1 MTAGRSQTAVQGVAI
16 ASAVNVVSKVVTLV
30 RQVLVT
36 AYFGLSAQLD
46 AYFVGTSFVAIFIC
60 TFGDIF
66 DSAGIPSL
74 VKARERDGEDSFRAL
89 TGSVFSLA
97 VLLGAGMSLL
107 MVLCLPLAPLIVP
120 GFSPAAKEFIRGNV
134 LLLLP
139 YALAFLPYH
148 AIGSFFRSVRGFHLY
163 YLVELAVQIVALAVI
178 VGFSR
183 TILAVPLA
191 LSAAYVV
198 GIVVFVCLARGRFRF
213 RGKLAGGE
221 MDVVRRTVVQ
231 MLPVYLIVYGMI
243 VVDRYF
249 GSYLEEGAISAL
261 FYGSLL
267 AMAVPAV
274 MNIENVFIT
283 PLSEESDRGA
293 LLTRILS
300 GILVVSL
307 PVLAFAL
314 VYGGEIVRG
323 LFQRGAFTERSSVLT
338 ADALRFYI
346 LGLPAY
352 FALPVSVR
360 TLQVFRRLGWITGLT
375 ACSLLMNAGL
385 NYLFV
390 MRVGMGV
397 KGIAL
402 ATSLT
407 YAVIGAGALALVA
420 RAGIHVRYAQ
430 TLSVLPNVLCGIAV
444 ALAAAAVLPVPGPP
458 LAAILVR
465 GAAYLAVFGAAAL
478 LLPGAEM
485 RRLREAVGDS
495 FPVLRRAGGW
505 LR

>member
-1 MTAGRSQTAVQGVAI
+1 VAI
-16 ASAVNVVSKVVTLV
+16 ASTVNVASRVLTLL
-30 RQVLVT
+30 RQVLIT
-36 AYFGLSAQLD
+36 AFFGLSARLD
-46 AYFVGTSFVAIFIC
+46 AFFVAASFVAIFIN

-74 VKARERDGEDSFRAL
+74 VKARERDGEESFRAL

-97 VLLGAGMSLL
+97 VLLGAGMSLV
-107 MVLCLPLAPLIVP
+107 MVLCLPLAPLLVP
-120 GFSPAAKEFIRGNV
+120 GFPQTSKDFIGGNV

-139 YALAFLPYH
+139 YALAYLPYH

-163 YLVELAVQIVALAVI
+163 YLVEFAVQLAALAI
-178 VGFSR
+178 VVAFGH
-183 TILAVPLA
+183 TVLVVPLS
-191 LSAAYVV
+191 LSAAYAV
-198 GIVVFVCLARGRFRF
+198 GILAFVLLGRSRFRF
-213 RGKLAGGE
+213 RGKLSGGE

-231 MLPVYLIVYGMI
+231 MLPVYVILYGMI

-261 FYGSLL
+261 FYGSML

-307 PVLAFAL
+307 PVLAFTL
-314 VYGGEIVRG
+314 VFGESLVKG
-323 LFQRGAFTERSSVLT
+323 LFERGAFTERSSRLT
-338 ADALRFYI
+338 AEALRFYI
-346 LGLPAY
+346 LGLPAF
-352 FALPVSVR
+352 FALPVCVR
-360 TLQVFRRLGWITGLT
+360 TLQVFRRLGWIAGLS
-375 ACSLLMNAGL
+375 AFSLLLNAGL

-390 MRVGMGV
+390 LRAGMGV

-407 YAVIGAGALALVA
+407 YAAVGAAALVLVS
-420 RAGIHVRYAQ
+420 RAGIRVRYAE
-430 TLSVLPNVLCGIAV
+430 TLGILPNALCGVAV
-444 ALAAAAVLPVPGPP
+444 ALAAAVLLPAPAPP
-458 LAAILVR
+458 LAAVLAR
-465 GAAYLAVFGAAAL
+465 GAVFLSVYVPVAVL
-478 LLPGAEM
+478 IPGPEM
-485 RRLREAVGDS
+485 RRLRDMVVDS
-495 FPVLRRAGGW
+495 FPVLRRAGG
-505 LR
+505 RFR

>member
-1 MTAGRSQTAVQGVAI
+1 MSGRPPQTAVQGVAI
-16 ASAVNVVSKVVTLV
+16 ASAVNVVSKVVTLL
-30 RQVLVT
+30 RQVLIT
-36 AYFGLSAQLD
+36 AYFGLSARLD

-74 VKARERDGEDSFRAL
+74 VKARERDGEEPFRAL

-97 VLLGAGMSLL
+97 VLIGGGMSLL
-107 MVLCLPLAPLIVP
+107 MVLCLPLAPLLVP
-120 GFSPAAKEFIRGNV
+120 GFPEASKEFIRGNV

-139 YALAFLPYH
+139 YALAYLPYH

-163 YLVELAVQIVALAVI
+163 YLVELGVQLAALAVI
-178 VGFSR
+178 VGFAR

-198 GIVVFVCLARGRFRF
+198 GIVAFVVLARGRFRF

-243 VVDRYF
+243 AVDRYF

-261 FYGSLL
+261 FYGSML

-307 PVLAFAL
+307 PVLAFIL
-314 VYGGEIVRG
+314 VFGEDLVRG
-323 LFQRGAFTERSSVLT
+323 LFQRGAFTERSSLLT
-338 ADALRFYI
+338 ADALRFYV

-375 ACSLLMNAGL
+375 LFSLLLNGCL

-390 MRVGMGV
+390 LRVGMGV

-407 YAVIGAGALALVA
+407 YAAVAVGALVLVA
-420 RAGIHVRYAQ
+420 RAGIHVRYAES
-430 TLSVLPNVLCGIAV
+430 LGVLPNVACGV
-444 ALAAAAVLPVPGPP
+444 AAALFAAALLPAPGPP
-458 LAAILVR
+458 LAAVVAR
-465 GAAYLAVFGAAAL
+465 GVAFLAVFAAVAL
-478 LLPGAEM
+478 LVPGKEM

-495 FPVLRRAGGW
+495 FPVLRRAGG
-505 LR
+505 RTR